1 MKTSDEGIEKEYD
14 LPTLPALAFYRNK
27 FRQIY
32 TGTYCAV
39 SRIFVLIDAK
49 YVIIIIIIII
59 IIIYLS
65 FQRSIRVDIELV
77 NRLQ

>member
-1 MKTSDEGIEKEYD
+1 MCNIKCTDSVVTEIMIVMM
-14 LPTLPALAFYRNK
+14 N
-27 FRQIY
+27 
-32 TGTYCAV
+32 
-39 SRIFVLIDAK
+39 LIMMNLN
-49 YVIIIIIIII
+49 IIIII

>member
-1 MKTSDEGIEKEYD
+1 VKTSDEGIEKEYD

-59 IIIYLS
+59 IYLS

>member
-1 MKTSDEGIEKEYD
+1 LSADSDKGVHNMKYNFK
-14 LPTLPALAFYRNK
+14 
-27 FRQIY
+27 
-32 TGTYCAV
+32 
-39 SRIFVLIDAK
+39 
-49 YVIIIIIIII
+49 IIIIII

>member
-1 MKTSDEGIEKEYD
+1 MGPRDGLEIFEKIKIPWPSLEPQVVQSVAYSDY
-14 LPTLPALAFYRNK
+14 TVLA
-27 FRQIY
+27 
-32 TGTYCAV
+32 AV
-39 SRIFVLIDAK
+39 
-49 YVIIIIIIII
+49 VITVIIIII

>member
-1 MKTSDEGIEKEYD
+1 MPSVMCNIKCTDSVVTEIMIVMM
-14 LPTLPALAFYRNK
+14 N
-27 FRQIY
+27 
-32 TGTYCAV
+32 
-39 SRIFVLIDAK
+39 LIMMNLN
-49 YVIIIIIIII
+49 IIII